1 MKEQKTEYKAFISYR
16 HRDFDRKVAIQ
27 LQKMLETYHIP
38 KKLGKK
44 EQWKVF
50 RDETELPAS
59 DDLSEDIQTAL
70 RKSEFLIVICS
81 TATAESKWCRQEIA
95 YFKSL
100 HQNTTKKICTV
111 LIEGDPGEVFPE
123 ELCRTEIEQPVM
135 ENTGTEV
142 AESGQSAILSDTQG
156 KTTRR
161 ITIEVEPL
169 AANITADSEKA
180 SLKKLK
186 TEFLRIAAPM
196 LGVSYDTL
204 KQRQRTYRYQKVT
217 AAAIG
222 AAVIA
227 VLFSAYAYRQNAVIS
242 GQAAQITEEYTK
254 NLISQAKYYTKEA
267 KDLLQ
272 NNNIVGAVE
281 RLLLALPDEENDRP
295 VTADAVR
302 TLTEA
307 LQLYTAPWNA
317 ENTATPVKSLDLPY
331 GLASDFLMDEDGTYV
346 IVAGDGRI
354 EVRQA
359 DTLELVQT
367 IQLSGSISRSSLT
380 DYILLKNDHTLIYA
394 IRNEIHCVDYL
405 TGKEIWKN
413 TDTVPED
420 TAEWNIAL
428 SDDKKMFVFV
438 CMGTVYTM
446 DVDTGETLTEMT
458 YDSVENPE
466 IKDSLDPEKVQEP
479 GLGSV
484 LAVSE
489 DGKKAAFVSKQWENE
504 NGYYTVSS
512 HVYVADFEKQKVT
525 VLDMEFPRI
534 DDMFL
539 TEDEQLYIMTGTE
552 ENYQYNDQQ
561 GVFAGKIVVSDW
573 DLLTGS
579 MRWRT
584 ETDTEAIGGGY
595 QEKVEVETS
604 PYPSYPGRI
613 VLAENGHKIVTL
625 DAQTGKIIEKQQY
638 NSPMTWVSFD
648 GKQINTVLEN
658 GAYTWHTC
666 TEKTESPENV
676 TVTQPVFADAV
687 VKTIKKNQ
695 EFYILCK
702 NTEASAGYTL
712 YRYQVGKSDERYQAI
727 TTQKN
732 TVYYEYADYGWQYA
746 LENDK
751 VYLLD
756 CKTGK
761 QYDVLLPEGC
771 ESGDMKYLGMAA
783 DGSVCWLT
791 ERRWYGKEPA
801 IYAVYPDSQEIKKLT
816 IPLEKGETLTDL
828 VTADKT
834 IYYLATKAEGEA
846 IDYADQVT
854 PGKDGRLEEKD
865 AYVVEPR
872 DDTMLLYSWTSE
884 TGEKAVVGSVALE
897 KGEDTIVFIDTENK
911 KSYGSVNAI
920 VAVENYVDGSLT
932 VSESGELVSW
942 NLYTDNAKKDGTET
956 QKVRCIQA
964 DTVKKNITSIE
975 PEMLQTEA
983 ISSVEE
989 HVLNADGTVEAVLY
1003 SASYSTKDGD
1013 AGQKMRIKAYT
1024 SAGKEL
1030 SLPEKENEEPSHIF
1044 FTENK
1049 GLLWI
1054 LYKNTENT
1062 KLATLVAYDPKTQTT
1077 EAELSLDESYGIS
1090 EDMAQLTDTAF
1101 LLYGGDYGYVIDETY
1116 LSTGGIMARI
1126 SDCEG
1131 CDGTTI
1137 YVSHTDSL
1145 TDTTE
1150 WGSFPYATVDELIQM
1165 GKNFM

>member
-111 LIEGDPGEVFPE
+111 LIEGDPDKVFPE
-123 ELCRTEIEQPVM
+123 ELCRSEIEQPVR
-135 ENTGTEV
+135 EASGTEA

-186 TEFLRIAAPM
+186 SEFLRIAAPM
-196 LGVSYDTL
+196 LGVTYDTL

-281 RLLLALPDEENDRP
+281 RLLLALSDEENDRP

-302 TLTEA
+302 TLTDA

-354 EVRQA
+354 EVRRA

-428 SDDKKMFVFV
+428 SDDKKTFVFV
-438 CMGTVYTM
+438 CMGTVYTI
-446 DVDTGETLTEMT
+446 DADTGETLTEMT

-466 IKDSLDPEKVQEP
+466 IKDSLDPEKVQDP

-484 LAVSE
+484 LVVSE
-489 DGKKAAFVSKQWENE
+489 DGKKAAFVSQQWETE
-504 NGYYTVSS
+504 SGYYTWTS
-512 HVYVADFEKQKVT
+512 HVYIADLEQQKVA
-525 VLDMEFPRI
+525 VLDTEFPLI
-534 DDMFL
+534 EAMTL
-539 TEDEQLYIMTGTE
+539 TEDGQLYIMTDTTIQFDYG
-552 ENYQYNDQQ
+552 DRQ
-561 GVFAGKIVVSDW
+561 GVFAGKTTVSSWDLSTGELRWKKEADTENISDSFLSKIVV
-573 DLLTGS
+573 
-579 MRWRT
+579 
-584 ETDTEAIGGGY
+584 
-595 QEKVEVETS
+595 EVS
-604 PYPSYPGRI
+604 PYPSHAGNM
-613 VLAENGHKIVTL
+613 VLAEYGNRIMML
-625 DAQTGKIIEKQQY
+625 DAGTGDIIENLQY
-638 NSPMTWVSFD
+638 DRPLTKVSFD
-648 GKQINTVLEN
+648 GQQISTVLEN
-658 GAYTWHTC
+658 GSCVWHTC
-666 TEKTESPENV
+666 TEQTESPENV
-676 TVTQPVFADAV
+676 MVSRKAFAEDV
-687 VKTIKKNQ
+687 VKTIAKQQ
-695 EFYILCK
+695 EFYVLCK
-702 NTEASAGYTL
+702 NEEAPAGYTL
-712 YRYQVGKSDERYQAI
+712 YRYQIGRSDERYQTI
-727 TTQKN
+727 TTQADA
-732 TVYYEYADYGWQYA
+732 VYYASAGHGWQYA
-746 LENDK
+746 LENDE

-756 CKTGK
+756 CKTGT
-761 QYDVLLPEGC
+761 QYEISLPAGC
-771 ESGDMKYLGMAA
+771 GDTDMKYFGMAA

-791 ERRWYGKEPA
+791 QRSWYGKEPA
-801 IYAVYPDSQEIKKLT
+801 IYAVYLDSQEIKKIT

-834 IYYLATKAEGEA
+834 IYYLATKAVGEA
-846 IDYADQVT
+846 IDYTDQVT

-872 DDTMLLYSWTSE
+872 DDTMMLYSWIPE
-884 TGEKAVVGSVALE
+884 TGAKAVVGSVALE

-942 NLYTDNAKKDGTET
+942 NLYTDNAKEDGTET

-964 DTVKKNITSIE
+964 DTVKKNITNIE

-983 ISSVEE
+983 ISSAEE

-1003 SASYSTKDGD
+1003 SASYSSKDGD

-1077 EAELSLDESYGIS
+1077 VAELALDESYWIS

-1101 LLYGGDYGYVIDETY
+1101 LLYGGDYGYIIDETY
-1116 LSTGGIMARI
+1116 LSTGGILARI

-1145 TDTTE
+1145 TNATE